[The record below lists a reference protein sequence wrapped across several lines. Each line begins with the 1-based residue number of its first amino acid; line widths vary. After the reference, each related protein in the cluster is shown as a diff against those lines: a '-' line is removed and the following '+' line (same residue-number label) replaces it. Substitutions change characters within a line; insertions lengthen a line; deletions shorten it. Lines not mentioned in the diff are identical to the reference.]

1 MYYRLSGSQKAFKVV
16 NYSFL
21 FVLACVTLYPFYFIV
36 IRSVSHPLEM
46 FTAYFWPKR
55 FFTFNYWFILATS
68 GIGRAYLNSILR
80 LLVGVPSMLLVTSAA
95 AFVLSRKEMV
105 FRKVI
110 ILYFF
115 ITMFFSG
122 GLIPMYM
129 TIRAVG
135 LFNRFLVMVIPVLFS
150 VWTMIVMKTMIQQ
163 LPEGLVEAALM
174 DGAGFLRIYLTIIL
188 PLSKAML
195 ATLGLFF
202 AVGQWNEWFT
212 GAFYIKDRAL
222 RPLST
227 FLQIEVLKQ
236 GGNGWYTKVGQMRA
250 DHPEWDQDQDLLMKL
265 ELLLFSSNSLDMAS
279 FVLGVFPI
287 VVLYPFL
294 QRFFIK
300 GVLIGSIKE

>member
-1 MYYRLSGSQKAFKVV
+1 
-16 NYSFL
+16 
-21 FVLACVTLYPFYFIV
+21 
-36 IRSVSHPLEM
+36 
-46 FTAYFWPKR
+46 
-55 FFTFNYWFILATS
+55 
-68 GIGRAYLNSILR
+68 
-80 LLVGVPSMLLVTSAA
+80 MLLVTSAA

-105 FRKVI
+105 FRKAI